1 MKLSI
6 IVPVYN
12 LENYISLTLDSLLS
26 IRLSDSYEI
35 LVINDG
41 SKDRSEEIIRSYQQK
56 HSQIKLYTIENQG
69 VSNAR
74 NFGISK
80 ARGEYITF
88 VDGDDTVD
96 PDFFAKAVRA
106 LDEGSYDFV
115 QGNYLVVDSK
125 GMHRQQYVD
134 KDTVLSAHSE
144 MLKYFIGPNKRIH
157 NAVWGKVF
165 RAKVV
170 QKISFDTKLKVS
182 EDQKYI
188 FDVLSISNSIMLMSA
203 NCINYIQRE
212 SSAVHGY
219 NTEKEMNKLFVLN
232 YMKAGI
238 SQPEIL
244 ANLEKQK
251 IQVLLGLYYHY
262 TKEKNSLADEVRHE
276 IMTSDYQE
284 AFRLIDGKNRIILF
298 ALRYVR
304 CALDFYI
311 RNR

>member
-12 LENYISLTLDSLLS
+12 LENYIAITLDSLLS
-26 IRLSDSYEI
+26 IRFSADYEI

-41 SKDRSEEIIRSYQQK
+41 SKDRSEEIIRSYQQQY
-56 HSQIKLYTIENQG
+56 SQVKLYTIENQG

-106 LDEGSYDFV
+106 LDEGGYDFV
-115 QGNYLVVDSK
+115 QGNYLVVDSR
-125 GMHRQQYVD
+125 GTHRQQYVD
-134 KDTVLSAHSE
+134 KDTVLSARNE
-144 MLKYFIGPNKRIH
+144 MLQYFIGPNKKIH

-165 RAKVV
+165 RAEVARKNL
-170 QKISFDTKLKVS
+170 FDTILKVS

-188 FDVLSISNSIMLMSA
+188 FDVLSASKSIMLLNA

-212 SSAVHGY
+212 SSAVHKY
-219 NTEKEMNKLFVLN
+219 DIEKDMNKLFVLD
-232 YMKAGI
+232 YMRAKV
-238 SQPEIL
+238 SQPEVL
-244 ANLEKQK
+244 VNLEKQR
-251 IQVLLGLYYHY
+251 IQVFLGLYYHY
-262 TKEKNSLADEVRHE
+262 TKEQNARADEMRE
-276 IMTSDYQE
+276 KIIASDCRG
-284 AFRLIDGKNRIILF
+284 AFHLMDRKSRIILF
-298 ALRYVR
+298 ALRYIRSV
-304 CALDFYI
+304 LDFYI
-311 RNR
+311 TNR